1 MTAPA
6 PERQGLGPVGG
17 CPHVAYDLEMDGD
30 TILCG
35 ATWTSHANGA
45 VESSLWTSKHP
56 RTGAYVALE
65 MAQIVELLQY
75 LAHMSALGYVI
86 VTWGGSASDWRVL
99 YAAVPPTIKPMAVLL
114 ALHHVDIPMIS
125 CASSGMIMGLSA
137 ATAGMEIPTGHANN
151 KIFSGVVPVFW
162 KSGELAMQ
170 LSVIQHV
177 VADAMHTSEIYRA
190 LWAQAQSI
198 NPVLT
203 WITQRQQRRSVRL
216 RRSRSFHG
224 APCLPTLQECLSWP
238 RPTTAFAIPRHLQ
251 RDVLV
256 EWLYE
261 ASTPAPLPA
270 HTHSS

>member
-1 MTAPA
+1 
-6 PERQGLGPVGG
+6 
-17 CPHVAYDLEMDGD
+17 LE
-30 TILCG
+30 
-35 ATWTSHANGA
+35 
-45 VESSLWTSKHP
+45 
-56 RTGAYVALE
+56 
-65 MAQIVELLQY
+65 
-75 LAHMSALGYVI
+75 
-86 VTWGGSASDWRVL
+86 VL

-137 ATAGMEIPTGHANN
+137 ATAGMDIPTGQASN
-151 KIFSGVVPVFW
+151 KISSGVVPVFW

-203 WITQRQQRRSVRL
+203 LDNTAPAAPQRSLAEVPMVSWRTLPAHLARVPFMAAAHHRL
-216 RRSRSFHG
+216 
-224 APCLPTLQECLSWP
+224 
-238 RPTTAFAIPRHLQ
+238 AIPRHLQ

-261 ASTPAPLPA
+261 ASTPAPLHANSYEIAKNIFPSSII
-270 HTHSS
+270 HSCFSPRGN